1 MTPMKEDYLKIIFEL
16 GGVKKKVSNKDIS
29 LGLGIAA
36 GSVTEMI
43 TKLAD
48 EGLVSHEPYAG
59 ISLTP
64 DGVKLAAELVRKHR
78 LWETFLVDKL
88 GYNVADVHP
97 EAEVLEHQTS
107 DRLAAALDTFLD
119 HPTNCP
125 HGGVIPSA
133 TGNYSDVSHRLLAD
147 GQDGE
152 EVMIERFLDNHE
164 LLVYLHDLDLKL
176 HDRFTIIKHEPFEGP
191 VVVRKAGSDQD
202 IMVSFKASHNI
213 FINET
218 K

>member
-16 GGVKKKVSNKDIS
+16 GGSHKKVSNKDIS

-36 GSVTEMI
+36 GSVTEMVS
-43 TKLAD
+43 KLAD
-48 EGLVSHEPYAG
+48 EQLVVHEPYAG

-64 DGVKLAAELVRKHR
+64 KGEKYAAKLVRKHR

-88 GYNVADVHP
+88 HYNFADVHQ

-107 DRLAAALDTFLD
+107 DRLATALDNFLQ
-119 HPTNCP
+119 HPKACP

-133 TGNYSDVSHRLLAD
+133 SGEFPEVSRVLLAD
-147 GQDGE
+147 AKDGE
-152 EVMIERFLDNHE
+152 KVTLERFLDNHE
-164 LLVYLHDLDLKL
+164 LLTYLEELQLRPGDEVTVV
-176 HDRFTIIKHEPFEGP
+176 RHEPFEGP
-191 VVVRKAGSDQD
+191 LVIKKAGADQP
-202 IMVSFKASHNI
+202 INVSYKASHNI
-213 FINET
+213 FIRAD